1 MAPRSTVG
9 IREVGPREAL
19 QAHPQKLPTDKKI
32 ELIDALLAAGVTKL
46 NAISLVSPRA
56 MPHMADAEDVLT
68 GLGPRPDVQISALV
82 PNERGMVRAESLA
95 GRGLLDHAFLLHAAT
110 ASVLQANGLPP
121 SLEENLARI
130 AELAHR
136 AKAGGMTT
144 GVFVSA
150 AFGCSMEGQVQPATV
165 LDTVR
170 QLADNPDV
178 DEIVISD
185 STGQADPYQ
194 VDRMLTDVAS
204 CVNGKPVTVHLH
216 DSRGAGLA
224 NAVAAIGS
232 PIKDLT
238 LDTSFGGLG
247 GDIPFIPEAAGN
259 ISTEDL
265 VAMLDGMAVASGI
278 DSAAV
283 AAAARAYRDWTSVPL
298 RSRLPDVGPV
308 RWKAAHV
315 AG

>member
-1 MAPRSTVG
+1 MAARSTIG

-19 QAHPQKLPTDKKI
+19 QAHQEMLPTEKKI

-46 NAISLVSPRA
+46 NAVSLVSPRA
-56 MPHMADAEDVLT
+56 MPHMADADDVLT
-68 GLGPRPDVQISALV
+68 GLGQRPGVQISALV
-82 PNERGMVRAESLA
+82 PNERGMARAESLA
-95 GRGLLDHAFLLHAAT
+95 GRGLLDHAFLLHATT
-110 ASVLQANGLPP
+110 ASVLRANGLPP

-130 AELAHR
+130 TELAHR

-165 LDTVR
+165 TETAR
-170 QLADNPDV
+170 KLADNPDV

-194 VDRMLTDVAS
+194 VERLLAEVAR

-232 PIKDLT
+232 PIQELT

-265 VAMLDGMAVASGI
+265 VAMLDGMHVASGI

-283 AAAARAYRDWTSVPL
+283 AAAARNYRDWTGVPL

-308 RWKAAHV
+308 RWKTAHV